1 MAALGRGQGG
11 FLLICT
17 PGKRKAEENL
27 GNLGTIAR
35 YNISRPADEVEPAS
49 TAPQPMAFDDW
60 PGPQFDPRQPETFAT
75 YLKAHREWMLRLVE
89 RQFGRRPQE
98 AK

>member
-1 MAALGRGQGG
+1 
-11 FLLICT
+11 
-17 PGKRKAEENL
+17 
-27 GNLGTIAR
+27 
-35 YNISRPADEVEPAS
+35 
-49 TAPQPMAFDDW
+49 MAFDDW